1 MQRYSVYMQ
10 FIMRKK
16 IFRLQA
22 NEKSFDAERFHG
34 VDKNGDECLE
44 NGGKTGGKV
53 RKVSSSV
60 CRFVMIGV
68 RMLTGL
74 HGDADGWACRVS
86 G

>member
-22 NEKSFDAERFHG
+22 NEKSFGAERFHG
-34 VDKNGDECLE
+34 VDKNRDECLE

-53 RKVSSSV
+53 RFFLYLETGK
-60 CRFVMIGV
+60 CRHPCVV
-68 RMLTGL
+68 L
-74 HGDADGWACRVS
+74 S
-86 G
+86 